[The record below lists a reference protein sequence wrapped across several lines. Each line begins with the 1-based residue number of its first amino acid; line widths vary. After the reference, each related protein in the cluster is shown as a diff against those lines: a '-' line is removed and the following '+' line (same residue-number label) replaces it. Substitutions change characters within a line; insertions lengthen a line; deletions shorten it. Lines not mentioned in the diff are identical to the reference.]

1 MEAPISEIM
10 DAPSYNQADK
20 RNKRKLGRQEG
31 SISVYRKAIN
41 PSQQRTTCI
50 AVEENCCKNVITE
63 QSEIGIS

>member
-10 DAPSYNQADK
+10 DAPSHNHADM
-20 RNKRKLGRQEG
+20 RNERKLERQQRL
-31 SISVYRKAIN
+31 ISVYRKAIR
-41 PSQQRTTCI
+41 PSQQHTTCK